1 MTMLRQTMLGSLAAV
16 LLAPALLVVGTPSP
30 AHARVVKHHEWGL
43 ISAADAKLR
52 KGCRSYAYSYSISP
66 PEGDWGLELFL
77 VGPGK
82 EGLGSAAHLI
92 DHDPLSGGDRFTICR
107 ATTTYGR
114 FMIRG
119 KLSVQNGPEEYD
131 EGWIKPAFFKLTRR

>member
-1 MTMLRQTMLGSLAAV
+1 MLRQTMLGSLAAA
-16 LLAPALLVVGTPSP
+16 LLAPALFVAGASAP
-30 AHARVVKHHEWGL
+30 AHAKTVKHHEWG
-43 ISAADAKLR
+43 SVTAPDAKLR
-52 KGCRSYAYSYSISP
+52 KGCRSYSYQWALQP

-82 EGLGSAAHLI
+82 ENLGSAAHLVG
-92 DHDPLSGGDRFTICR
+92 HDELNGTARFIICK

-119 KLSVQNGPEEYD
+119 KLSVQNGPNEYD
-131 EGWIKPAFFKLTRR
+131 EGWVKPAFFKLKKR

>member
-1 MTMLRQTMLGSLAAV
+1 MLRQTMLGSLAAA
-16 LLAPALLVVGTPSP
+16 LLAPALLVVGSAAP
-30 AHARVVKHHEWGL
+30 AHAGVVKHHEWGS
-43 ISAADAKLR
+43 ITASDAKLR
-52 KGCRSYAYSYSISP
+52 KGCRAYRYHYDVSP

-77 VGPGK
+77 VGPGR
-82 EGLGSAAHLI
+82 EGLGSDAHLV
-92 DHDPLSGGDRFTICR
+92 DHDPLSGDGKFVICR